1 MGENTKGAGDPSGV
15 FIELRKRL
23 QSGLLFLRRDVA
35 KSYAEVSVTGGDLSL
50 HIRTP
55 RVLLIVE
62 LPAGVS
68 LVEGSCREAPGAGD
82 EIHFRMRLNVDQH
95 TDDTVNGALGSVMER
110 LLVQESYCFHCQSCG
125 TRVLEERLFKRV
137 LPLPNGN
144 WSSLVDD
151 WCCHPDPFA
160 NLKLLPR
167 AEDCLLGDTHL
178 LVPRDRGCEE
188 TLTQELSPRPITN
201 KMADGQNQD
210 TPKPNRRRTL
220 VSCKS
225 CTAGLGE
232 AVAPGTLK
240 LYITEVTVRPSVGDS
255 QFDTSLDRSLF
266 LEQTIAARLVELSS
280 SQSMFR
286 FSIQTPDGKAFILL
300 WLLNSDSLIVSLSAT
315 MSSAVRGDCCHLSRP
330 PPIFDV
336 CITLTDAVLYN
347 FSSCLSLGLVI
358 FFYISLSLSLAN
370 PLSLCVSSV
379 VDTWEKDIG
388 VHPLDLPQTT
398 CQELL
403 SVLTAST
410 SCLPLSLHSM
420 NSYQVAYM
428 RL

>member
-1 MGENTKGAGDPSGV
+1 MGENVKGAGV
-15 FIELRKRL
+15 FLELRKRL
-23 QSGLLFLRRDVA
+23 QSGLLVLRRDVA
-35 KSYAEVSVTGGDLSL
+35 KSYAEVSVTGGDSSL

-55 RVLLIVE
+55 RGLLIVE

-68 LVEGSCREAPGAGD
+68 LVEGSCRDAPGAGD
-82 EIHFRMRLNVDQH
+82 EMHFRMRLKVDQH
-95 TDDTVNGALGSVMER
+95 TDDTGALGSVMER
-110 LLVQESYCFHCQSCG
+110 LQVQESYCFHCQSCG
-125 TRVLEERLFKRV
+125 TRVLEERVFKRV

-188 TLTQELSPRPITN
+188 TLTQELSPSPITN
-201 KMADGQNQD
+201 KMADGQNQH
-210 TPKPNRRRTL
+210 TGKPNRRRTL

-232 AVAPGTLK
+232 AVAP
-240 LYITEVTVRPSVGDS
+240 
-255 QFDTSLDRSLF
+255 
-266 LEQTIAARLVELSS
+266 AARLVELSS

-300 WLLNSDSLIVSLSAT
+300 WLLNSDSLIASLSAT
-315 MSSAVRGDCCHLSRP
+315 PSSTVSGDAVTSPSQRQCSESQSPTKAGSAVK
-330 PPIFDV
+330 
-336 CITLTDAVLYN
+336 VLYLSCSPSAST
-347 FSSCLSLGLVI
+347 SSTHQD
-358 FFYISLSLSLAN
+358 
-370 PLSLCVSSV
+370 V
-379 VDTWEKDIG
+379 VNTWEKDIG
-388 VHPLDLPQTT
+388 VHTLDLPLTT

-410 SCLPLSLHSM
+410 TCLPPSLHSM

>member
-1 MGENTKGAGDPSGV
+1 MGENVKGAGV
-15 FIELRKRL
+15 FLELRKRL
-23 QSGLLFLRRDVA
+23 QSGLLVLRRDVA
-35 KSYAEVSVTGGDLSL
+35 KSYAEVSVTGGDSSL

-55 RVLLIVE
+55 RGLLIVE

-68 LVEGSCREAPGAGD
+68 LVEGSCRDAPGAGD
-82 EIHFRMRLNVDQH
+82 EMHFRMRLKVDQH
-95 TDDTVNGALGSVMER
+95 TDDTGALGSVMER
-110 LLVQESYCFHCQSCG
+110 LQVQESYCFHCQSCG
-125 TRVLEERLFKRV
+125 TRVLEERVFKRV

-188 TLTQELSPRPITN
+188 TLTQELSPSPITN
-201 KMADGQNQD
+201 KMADGQNQH
-210 TPKPNRRRTL
+210 TGKPNRRRTL

-300 WLLNSDSLIVSLSAT
+300 WLLNSDSLIASLSAT
-315 MSSAVRGDCCHLSRP
+315 PSSTVSGDAVTSPSHRQCSERQSPTKAGSAVK
-330 PPIFDV
+330 
-336 CITLTDAVLYN
+336 VLYLSCSPSAST
-347 FSSCLSLGLVI
+347 SSTHQD
-358 FFYISLSLSLAN
+358 
-370 PLSLCVSSV
+370 V
-379 VDTWEKDIG
+379 VNTWEKDIG
-388 VHPLDLPQTT
+388 VHTLDLPLTT

-410 SCLPLSLHSM
+410 SCLPPSLHSM

>member
-23 QSGLLFLRRDVA
+23 QSGLLVLRRDVA
-35 KSYAEVSVTGGDLSL
+35 KSYAEVRVTGGDSSL

-55 RVLLIVE
+55 RGLLIVE

-68 LVEGSCREAPGAGD
+68 LVEGSCREAPGTGD

-95 TDDTVNGALGSVMER
+95 TDDTGALGSVMER

-125 TRVLEERLFKRV
+125 TRVLEERVFKRV

-178 LVPRDRGCEE
+178 LVHRDRGCEE
-188 TLTQELSPRPITN
+188 TLTQELSPSPRPITN
-201 KMADGQNQD
+201 KMADGKNQD
-210 TPKPNRRRTL
+210 TQKPNRRRTL

-280 SQSMFR
+280 SQSMYR
-286 FSIQTPDGKAFILL
+286 FFIQTPDGKALILL
-300 WLLNSDSLIVSLSAT
+300 WLLNSDSLIVSLSAA
-315 MSSAVRGDCCHLSRP
+315 MSSTVRGDAVTSPSHRQCSERQSP
-330 PPIFDV
+330 TKAGSTV
-336 CITLTDAVLYN
+336 KVLYLPC
-347 FSSCLSLGLVI
+347 SPSGSTHQD
-358 FFYISLSLSLAN
+358 
-370 PLSLCVSSV
+370 V

-403 SVLTAST
+403 AVLTAST

>member
-1 MGENTKGAGDPSGV
+1 MGTHLDKSINVRFLFSV
-15 FIELRKRL
+15 NLRLDIWL
-23 QSGLLFLRRDVA
+23 QLCWEILAKMRRDVA
-35 KSYAEVSVTGGDLSL
+35 TSYAEVSVTGGDSSL

-55 RVLLIVE
+55 RGLLIVE

-68 LVEGSCREAPGAGD
+68 LVEGSCREAPGTGD

-95 TDDTVNGALGSVMER
+95 TDDTGNEALGSVMER

-125 TRVLEERLFKRV
+125 TRVLEERVFKRV

-178 LVPRDRGCEE
+178 LVHRDRGCEE

-210 TPKPNRRRTL
+210 TQKPNRRRTL
-220 VSCKS
+220 ISCKS

-315 MSSAVRGDCCHLSRP
+315 MSSTVRGDAVPSPSHRQCSERQSP
-330 PPIFDV
+330 TKAGSAV
-336 CITLTDAVLYN
+336 KVLYLPC
-347 FSSCLSLGLVI
+347 SPSACTGSTHQD
-358 FFYISLSLSLAN
+358 
-370 PLSLCVSSV
+370 V

-388 VHPLDLPQTT
+388 VHPVDLPQTT

>member
-1 MGENTKGAGDPSGV
+1 MGENAKGAGV
-15 FIELRKRL
+15 FLELRKRL
-23 QSGLLFLRRDVA
+23 QSGLLVLWRDVA
-35 KSYAEVSVTGGDLSL
+35 KSYAEVRVTGGDSSL
-50 HIRTP
+50 HVRTP
-55 RVLLIVE
+55 RGLLIVE

-68 LVEGSCREAPGAGD
+68 LVEGSCREAPERGD
-82 EIHFRMRLNVDQH
+82 EIHFRMRLKVDQH
-95 TDDTVNGALGSVMER
+95 TDDTETPGSVLER
-110 LLVQESYCFHCQSCG
+110 LQVGESYCFHCQSCG
-125 TRVLEERLFKRV
+125 TRVLEERVFKRV

-167 AEDCLLGDTHL
+167 AEDCFLGDTHL

-188 TLTQELSPRPITN
+188 TLTQELSPITN
-201 KMADGQNQD
+201 KMADGQNRD

-240 LYITEVTVRPSVGDS
+240 LYITEVTVRPSVGDG

-266 LEQTIAARLVELSS
+266 LEQTVAVRLVELSS

-286 FSIQTPDGKAFILL
+286 FSIQASDGKAFILL
-300 WLLNSDSLIVSLSAT
+300 WLLNSDSLIASSSAT
-315 MSSAVRGDCCHLSRP
+315 PSSTVRGDAVTSPGHRQCSEHQSP
-330 PPIFDV
+330 TKAGSAV
-336 CITLTDAVLYN
+336 KVLYLPC
-347 FSSCLSLGLVI
+347 SPSASTHQD
-358 FFYISLSLSLAN
+358 
-370 PLSLCVSSV
+370 V

-388 VHPLDLPQTT
+388 VHPLELPLTT

-410 SCLPLSLHSM
+410 SCLPPSLHSM

>member
-1 MGENTKGAGDPSGV
+1 MGTHLDKSIYVRFLFSVN
-15 FIELRKRL
+15 LRLDIWL
-23 QSGLLFLRRDVA
+23 QLCWEMVAKMRRDVA
-35 KSYAEVSVTGGDLSL
+35 KSYAEVRVTGGDSSL

-55 RVLLIVE
+55 RGLLIVE

-68 LVEGSCREAPGAGD
+68 LVEGSCREAPGTGD

-95 TDDTVNGALGSVMER
+95 TDDTGALGSVMER

-125 TRVLEERLFKRV
+125 TRVLEERVFKRV

-178 LVPRDRGCEE
+178 LVHRDRGCEE
-188 TLTQELSPRPITN
+188 TLTQELSPSPRPITN
-201 KMADGQNQD
+201 KMADGKNQD
-210 TPKPNRRRTL
+210 TQKPNRRRTL

-280 SQSMFR
+280 SQSMYR
-286 FSIQTPDGKAFILL
+286 FFIQTPDGKALILL
-300 WLLNSDSLIVSLSAT
+300 WLLNSDSLIVSLSAA
-315 MSSAVRGDCCHLSRP
+315 MSSTVRGDAVTSPSHRQCSERQSP
-330 PPIFDV
+330 TKAGSTV
-336 CITLTDAVLYN
+336 KVLYLPC
-347 FSSCLSLGLVI
+347 SPSGSTHQD
-358 FFYISLSLSLAN
+358 
-370 PLSLCVSSV
+370 V

-403 SVLTAST
+403 AVLTAST

>member
-15 FIELRKRL
+15 FIELMKRL

-35 KSYAEVSVTGGDLSL
+35 KSYAEVRVTGGDLSF

-68 LVEGSCREAPGAGD
+68 LVEGSCREAPGTGD
-82 EIHFRMRLNVDQH
+82 EIHFRMRLNLEQH
-95 TDDTVNGALGSVMER
+95 TDVTGNGALGSVMER

-125 TRVLEERLFKRV
+125 TRVLEERVFKRV

-210 TPKPNRRRTL
+210 TPKSNRRRTL

-240 LYITEVTVRPSVGDS
+240 VYITEVTVRPSVGDR

-280 SQSMFR
+280 SQSVFH

-315 MSSAVRGDCCHLSRP
+315 MSPAVRGD
-330 PPIFDV
+330 
-336 CITLTDAVLYN
+336 AVT
-347 FSSCLSLGLVI
+347 SPGHRQCSKRQSPTKAGSAVKA
-358 FFYISLSLSLAN
+358 LAAHTK
-370 PLSLCVSSV
+370 S
-379 VDTWEKDIG
+379 EI
-388 VHPLDLPQTT
+388 
-398 CQELL
+398 
-403 SVLTAST
+403 
-410 SCLPLSLHSM
+410 
-420 NSYQVAYM
+420 
-428 RL
+428 

>member
-1 MGENTKGAGDPSGV
+1 VNLFSADRVVYV
-15 FIELRKRL
+15 FCGY
-23 QSGLLFLRRDVA
+23 SLL
-35 KSYAEVSVTGGDLSL
+35 T
-50 HIRTP
+50 
-55 RVLLIVE
+55 
-62 LPAGVS
+62 
-68 LVEGSCREAPGAGD
+68 
-82 EIHFRMRLNVDQH
+82 
-95 TDDTVNGALGSVMER
+95 GALGSVMER

-125 TRVLEERLFKRV
+125 TRVLEERVFKRV

-210 TPKPNRRRTL
+210 TPKSNRRRTL

-240 LYITEVTVRPSVGDS
+240 VYITEVTVRPSVGDS

-280 SQSMFR
+280 SQSVFH

-315 MSSAVRGDCCHLSRP
+315 MSSAVRGD
-330 PPIFDV
+330 
-336 CITLTDAVLYN
+336 AVT
-347 FSSCLSLGLVI
+347 SPGHRQCSKRQSPTKAG
-358 FFYISLSLSLAN
+358 SAN
-370 PLSLCVSSV
+370 CVLQLRTEMNARHV

-420 NSYQVAYM
+420 NSYQVAYL
-428 RL
+428 RLMSEVKSHGSTHLS